1 MATVT
6 ARIEDIDR
14 RAVNKPPGSK
24 GWLFVVALS
33 LNPPADF

>member
-14 RAVNKPPGSK
+14 HAVNKPPGSK
-24 GWLFVVALS
+24 VAIWWTL
-33 LNPPADF
+33 AVE